1 MERSGVGERACVV
14 GLFIGTGS
22 VMETSRGFR
31 HEMNRH
37 EAPSLN
43 AIRRWVRQWR
53 EEGSVACKK
62 AVW

>member
-1 MERSGVGERACVV
+1 MYVV

-22 VMETSRGFR
+22 VIETSRGFR

-37 EAPSLN
+37 EAPSSN
-43 AIRRWVRQWR
+43 AIRRRVRQWR

-62 AVW
+62 PPG